1 MAQITIQCSLVASEA
16 TRQYLWH
23 LMADIYTP
31 FINEMLVRIGQH
43 PNFEEWNQKGKIPAD
58 VFEDLRK
65 ALKEDPAF
73 RGIPGR
79 WYHAGRDLVKRIYKS
94 WLTKRRRLYSQLAGQ
109 THWLTILQSDDELI
123 AACNQDLG
131 VIRAEAAALLVK
143 AEGAAPPSP
152 SAKKSKKSPC
162 PQKKAQKEKS
172 AQPSKSLYP
181 WLFEAYKTAETDL
194 SKCAI
199 AYLLKHNC
207 QIPTKAEDAKKFQ
220 KRRRKAEI
228 RVERIIEQLARTRL
242 PKGRDLTDEKW
253 LDTLKM
259 AVQQVPKDE
268 AEAAAW
274 QADLLTD
281 SSPLPFPIA
290 YETNED
296 LKWSQNAKGRLCVSF
311 NGLAEHSFEIH
322 CDIRQLHWF
331 QRFLDDQTIKKQG
344 RKSHS
349 AGALTLRSGRISW
362 RLDAGKGNPW
372 DRNRLVLF
380 CSVDTLL
387 WTKEGTEKASQEK
400 ASKIAQMI
408 SGTKAKGNLTN
419 EQEDSVR
426 KKEKTLA
433 LLQNPF
439 PRPSRPLYEGSPTV
453 LAGVSFG
460 LDKPATLAIVD
471 ITTGQAIAYR
481 SIRQLLGDDHKL
493 LNRQRQR
500 QRKKAQLRR
509 SKQLKFAPNR
519 ISKEGLGD
527 QIDSL
532 IAKAIVQIA
541 QQYNASS
548 IVLGDLA
555 NIREIIESEVK
566 AKAEQKTTL
575 KEIQAKYAL
584 DYRTSIHRWSY
595 NRLAQKI
602 ESKALQAGLSVET
615 IKQPLT
621 GSPQDKAREV
631 AIAGFQARNVR
642 KILDTGS

>member
-1 MAQITIQCSLVASEA
+1 MSQITIQCCLGASEA
-16 TRQYLWH
+16 TRQYLWQ
-23 LMADIYTP
+23 LMANIYTP
-31 FINEMLVRIGQH
+31 FINEMLARVGQH

-65 ALKEDPAF
+65 TLKEDPAF

-79 WYHAGRDLVKRIYKS
+79 WYYAGRDLVKRIYKS

-109 THWLTILQSDDELI
+109 THWLNILQSDDELI
-123 AACNQDLG
+123 AVCNQDLG

-143 AEGAAPPSP
+143 AEAEAAVSP
-152 SAKKSKKSPC
+152 SAKRSKKAHPLPKES
-162 PQKKAQKEKS
+162 QKQKP
-172 AQPSKSLYP
+172 AQPSKTLYP

-199 AYLLKHNC
+199 AYLLKNNC
-207 QIPTKAEDAKKFQ
+207 QIPPKSENPKKFQ
-220 KRRRKAEI
+220 RRRRKTEI

-242 PKGRDLTDEKW
+242 PKGRDLTNEKW
-253 LDTLKM
+253 LDTLQM

-290 YETNED
+290 YETSED
-296 LKWSQNAKGRLCVSF
+296 LIWSQNSKGRLCVRF
-311 NGLAEHSFEIH
+311 NGLAEHTFEVY
-322 CDIRQLHWF
+322 CDTRQLHWF
-331 QRFLDDQTIKKQG
+331 KRFLDDQTIKKQG
-344 RKSHS
+344 GNLHS

-362 RLDAGKGNPW
+362 RLDSSKDNPW

-387 WTKEGTEKASQEK
+387 WTKEGTEKAGQEK
-400 ASKIAQMI
+400 ASKIAQVI

-419 EQEDSVR
+419 EQEDFVR
-426 KKEKTLA
+426 KREKTLA

-439 PRPSRPLYEGSPTV
+439 PRPSRPLYEGSPAI

-471 ITTGQAIAYR
+471 VTTGKAIAYR
-481 SIRQLLGDDHKL
+481 SIRQLLGDNYKL

-500 QRKKAQLRR
+500 QQQKAQRRR
-509 SKQLKFAPNR
+509 SNQLKFAPNR
-519 ISKEGLGD
+519 ISEGGLGG

-548 IVLGDLA
+548 IVLGELA
-555 NIREIIESEVK
+555 NIREIIESEVQ
-566 AKAEQKTTL
+566 AKAEQKTAL
-575 KEIQAKYAL
+575 KEIQAKYAR

-595 NRLAQKI
+595 TQLAQKI
-602 ESKALQAGLSVET
+602 ESKALQEGLSVET
-615 IKQPLT
+615 IKQPLA

-631 AIAGFQARNVR
+631 AIAGFQSR
-642 KILDTGS
+642 KVS

>member
-1 MAQITIQCSLVASEA
+1 
-16 TRQYLWH
+16 
-23 LMADIYTP
+23 MADIYTP
-31 FINEMLVRIGQH
+31 FINEMLVSIGQH

-79 WYHAGRDLVKRIYKS
+79 WYYAGRDLVKRIYKS

-109 THWLTILQSDDELI
+109 THWLNILQSDDELI
-123 AACNQDLG
+123 TACNQDLG
-131 VIRAEAAALLVK
+131 GIRAEAAALLVK
-143 AEGAAPPSP
+143 AEGAAHPSP
-152 SAKKSKKSPC
+152 SAKKSKKSPH
-162 PQKKAQKEKS
+162 PQKKAQQQKS

-199 AYLLKHNC
+199 AYLLKNNC
-207 QIPTKAEDAKKFQ
+207 QIPTKAEHPEKFQ

-242 PKGRDLTDEKW
+242 PKGRDLTNEKW

-259 AVQQVPKDE
+259 VVQQVPKDE

-281 SSPLPFPIA
+281 SSPLPFPVA
-290 YETNED
+290 YESSED
-296 LKWSQNAKGRLCVSF
+296 LTWSLNAKGRLCVSF
-311 NGLAEHSFEIH
+311 NGLAEHTFEVY
-322 CDIRQLHWF
+322 CDTRQLHWF
-331 QRFLDDQTIKKQG
+331 KRFLDDQTTKKQG
-344 RKSHS
+344 GKSHS

-362 RLDAGKGNPW
+362 RLDASKGKPW
-372 DRNRLVLF
+372 EQNRLVLF

-387 WTKEGTEKASQEK
+387 WTKEGTKKASQEK
-400 ASKIAQMI
+400 ASKIAQVI
-408 SGTKAKGNLTN
+408 SGTKAKGNLTSQ
-419 EQEDSVR
+419 QEDFVR
-426 KKEKTLA
+426 KREKTLA

-439 PRPSRPLYEGSPTV
+439 PRPSRPLYEGSPAI

-471 ITTGQAIAYR
+471 VTTGKAIAYR

-500 QRKKAQLRR
+500 QQQKAQQRR
-509 SKQLKFAPNR
+509 SNQLKFASNR
-519 ISKEGLGD
+519 ISEGGLGD
-527 QIDSL
+527 HIDSL
-532 IAKAIVQIA
+532 IAKAIVQTA
-541 QQYNASS
+541 QRYNASS
-548 IVLGDLA
+548 IVLGDLT
-555 NIREIIESEVK
+555 NIREIIESEIQ
-566 AKAEQKTTL
+566 AKAEQKTAL
-575 KEIQAKYAL
+575 KEIQAKYAR

-595 NRLAQKI
+595 SRLAQKT
-602 ESKALQAGLSVET
+602 ESKALQAGLTVET

-621 GSPQDKAREV
+621 GSPQDKARDV
-631 AIAGFQARNVR
+631 AIAGFQSYKV
-642 KILDTGS
+642 S